1 MRFRSISAVLGI
13 LLCWAA
19 PAAWGQSAK
28 PAGRDALGCFD
39 LELSKRTSTIANSG
53 DQEAFN
59 KLAGP
64 AVKAGKC
71 QVVAKGT
78 MLFKEDTAL
87 MSGLACFRPIGD
99 ARCLW
104 MASDLT

>member
-1 MRFRSISAVLGI
+1 MRLRAVLTI
-13 LLCWAA
+13 LALTLCGFA
-19 PAAWGQSAK
+19 PTAWGQSAK
-28 PAGRDALGCFD
+28 PSGRDALGCFD

-64 AVKAGKC
+64 AVRAGKC
-71 QVVAKGT
+71 QVIAKGT

-87 MSGLACFRPIGD
+87 MSGLACFRPVGD
-99 ARCLW
+99 TRCLW